1 MKLKRKLIISGV
13 ISVGTLIA
21 SAIFSIIP
29 CRTAP
34 GIPNP
39 VYKYML
45 CSLSPNSIGSL
56 GSIREYYG
64 YTTSLT
70 NAYILT
76 FFNNIRSGNKFFY
89 NLPTKKKGKN

>member
-76 FFNNIRSGNKFFY
+76 FLITFAVVIIFLQFA
-89 NLPTKKKGKN
+89 TKKKGKN